1 MPMQEERRVSIDN
14 QPYGKAE
21 LEIDNL
27 SYDNFAY
34 KHSTIGSMADLDA
47 VRSSLCSG

>member
-1 MPMQEERRVSIDN
+1 VDNQRNAVQEERRLSIDN
-14 QPYGKAE
+14 QPYGKAD

-34 KHSTIGSMADLDA
+34 
-47 VRSSLCSG
+47 